1 MKGGEKQMDE
11 KALTG
16 SDALSIQAMTDRNNG
31 GFMSGDGL
39 GLFFIFAL
47 LLMNNGNW
55 GGNRGPIGV
64 TEGELAASQAAQTTQ
79 LQMSNLLS
87 GQQSNLFEIANMF
100 SNQNLSMMQQNN
112 TNLIN
117 AIQGFNNVQSQIANQ
132 TNVLGT
138 QIMQLDAKLSQCCC
152 EIKTQ
157 MLQDRLDEAER
168 RNVVLQNSL
177 DNANQSQYIL
187 GQLGRFVA
195 WAGSGTQAAATVAG

>member
-1 MKGGEKQMDE
+1 MDE
-11 KALTG
+11 KTLSG

-55 GGNRGPIGV
+55 GGPRGPVGV
-64 TEGELAASQAAQTTQ
+64 SEGELAASQAAQTTQ

-87 GQQSNLFEIANMF
+87 GQQTNLFEISNMF
-100 SNQNLSMMQQNN
+100 SQQNLSMMQQNN
-112 TNLIN
+112 TNLVN
-117 AIQGFNNVQSQIANQ
+117 AIQGFNNVQQQISNQ
-132 TNVLGT
+132 TNVLS
-138 QIMQLDAKLSQCCC
+138 QQVQQLSAQMNECCC
-152 EIKTQ
+152 SIKTQ

-177 DNANQSQYIL
+177 DNANQSQFLL

-195 WAGSGTQAAATVAG
+195 WAGSGTQAVTAAG